1 LTTENKH
8 KYNNKLLQEKSPYLL
23 QHAHN
28 PVDWYPWGGEAFAR
42 AVAEDKPIFL
52 SIGYSTCHWC
62 HVMERESFED
72 EEVAKALNDSFI
84 AIKVDR
90 EERPDIDHIYM
101 NVCQAL
107 TGSGG
112 WPLTIIMTPDKKPFF
127 AGTYFPKK
135 ARMGYPGVLEILEK
149 TMDSWNTQK
158 DSLLGASE
166 DILEHI
172 SSDAGA
178 DSEGE
183 LTIETANNAFNGFKS
198 GFDNE
203 YGGFG
208 RAPKFPTPHNLQ
220 FLLRYWKATND
231 ADALKMVEKTLV
243 SMYRGGIYDHVGYG
257 FSRYSTDRKWL
268 VPHFEKMLYDNAQLA
283 LIYLETCQATGKKQY
298 GEVAR
303 QIFEYVLRDMTSPEG
318 GFYSAEDADSEG
330 VEGKFYVWS
339 PKEITDILGEV
350 LGEDAAVEFNGY
362 YGINEKGNFEE
373 KSIPNMLHNAEA
385 FNRITENPVE
395 DYRKKVYEAREKR
408 VHPYK
413 DDKILTAWNGLMIA
427 ALAMGARVL
436 KNKEYAEA
444 AEKAVAFIRSK
455 LVREDGR
462 LLARYRDGEAANSGY
477 LDDYAFL
484 TWGMIELYE
493 ATFKAEYLKFALALN
508 KDMLKYFYDEDHGG
522 LFLYGSDSEKLIVR
536 PKDVYDGATP
546 SGNSVAAMNFLRL
559 GRLTGDAD
567 LEDKAY
573 EQLNTFGG
581 MVEGY
586 PMGHTHM
593 LMALLFVNSRASEIV
608 IVGNREDQSGG
619 RMLEMVNNHFLP
631 FTVVVFKDEEAVAA
645 GLTSIAAYTEGQ
657 IMIEDKATAYVCEN
671 FSCRAPVTD
680 LRELESIIR
689 S

>member
-1 LTTENKH
+1 
-8 KYNNKLLQEKSPYLL
+8 
-23 QHAHN
+23 
-28 PVDWYPWGGEAFAR
+28 
-42 AVAEDKPIFL
+42 
-52 SIGYSTCHWC
+52 
-62 HVMERESFED
+62 MERESFED

-158 DSLLGASE
+158 DSLLEASE
-166 DILEHI
+166 NILEHI
-172 SSDAGA
+172 RSDSGA

-183 LTIETANNAFNGFKS
+183 LSLETANKAFNSFKTN
-198 GFDNE
+198 FDSE
-203 YGGFG
+203 HGGFG
-208 RAPKFPTPHNLQ
+208 RSPKFPTPHNLQ

-231 ADALKMVEKTLV
+231 PDALKMVEKTLV
-243 SMYRGGIYDHVGYG
+243 SMYRGGIYDHVGFG

-268 VPHFEKMLYDNAQLA
+268 VPHFEKMLYDNAELA
-283 LIYLETCQATGKKQY
+283 IIYLEAYQATGKKQY

-303 QIFEYVLRDMTSPEG
+303 QIFEYVLRDMTSTEG

-330 VEGKFYVWS
+330 VEGKYYVWS
-339 PKEITDILGEV
+339 PKEITDI

-373 KSIPNMLHNAEA
+373 KSIPNLLHNEEA
-385 FNRITENPVE
+385 FNRITANPVE
-395 DYRKKVYEAREKR
+395 DYRKKVFEAREKR

-436 KNKEYAEA
+436 SNKKYAEA
-444 AEKAVAFIRSK
+444 AEKAIAFIKSK

-462 LLARYRDGEAANSGY
+462 LLARYREGEAAYSGY

-484 TWGMIELYE
+484 TWGLIELYE

-508 KDMLKYFYDEDHGG
+508 KDMLKYFYDEDNGG

-546 SGNSVAAMNFLRL
+546 SGNSVAAVNLLRL

-573 EQLNTFGG
+573 EQLSTFGG
-581 MVEGY
+581 MIEGY
-586 PMGHTHM
+586 PMGYTHM
-593 LMALLFVNSRASEIV
+593 LMALLFVNSKASEIV
-608 IVGNREDQSGG
+608 IVGNREDRSAG
-619 RMLEMVNNHFLP
+619 RMLSMVNTHFLP
-631 FTVVVFKDEEAVAA
+631 FTVVVFKDAEAVAA
-645 GLTSIAAYTEGQ
+645 GITSIATYTEGQ

-680 LRELESIIR
+680 LKELENIIR